1 MKAKVI
7 KGVTALVLSLG
18 LLTTG
23 AVFAVSVAGGTWNY
37 GVGYTG
43 TYGYSNYH
51 HPSRSHTASVRNGA
65 TGITNSQRAA
75 AGNWAKA
82 SITKIPPTG
91 LEYFYGF

>member
-1 MKAKVI
+1 MFGKI
-7 KGVTALVLSLG
+7 KNFFVVSLLIGG
-18 LLTTG
+18 LLYSGTT
-23 AVFAVSVAGGTWNY
+23 FAASVAGGTWNY

-51 HPSRSHTASVRNGA
+51 HPSRSHTASVKNGKLV
-65 TGITNSQRAA
+65 NSQRQG
-75 AGNWAKA
+75 AGLWAKA